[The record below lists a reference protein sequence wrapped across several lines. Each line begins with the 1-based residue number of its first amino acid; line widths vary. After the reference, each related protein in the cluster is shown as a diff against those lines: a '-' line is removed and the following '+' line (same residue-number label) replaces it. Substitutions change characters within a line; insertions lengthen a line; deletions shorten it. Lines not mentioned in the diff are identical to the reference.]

1 MRATN
6 TPATVSELERVIEV
20 MKPYISECNLLD
32 VVHSEKFGYILL
44 SLPPKDKLGD
54 AELIP
59 LDKPE
64 TLLDRLYTELA
75 YDFMELEGHCG
86 DYTEAGDGTLP
97 KGEKKSR
104 PEEERRR
111 PKIGT
116 YCPAPAG
123 TCRNS
128 KDPGSWQASKS
139 PRFWRSW
146 SNRCIKPAG
155 REIQIK
161 IQSAAAGKTKILCAT
176 ALLLTCFAPYSLL
189 LPYCRKTNE

>member
-20 MKPYISECNLLD
+20 MKPYISECNFLD

-86 DYTEAGDGTLP
+86 DYTEATPLEKRALRDWMRKYTDQLP
-97 KGEKKSR
+97 EYNGILDS
-104 PEEERRR
+104 
-111 PKIGT
+111 IL
-116 YCPAPAG
+116 
-123 TCRNS
+123 S
-128 KDPGSWQASKS
+128 K
-139 PRFWRSW
+139 
-146 SNRCIKPAG
+146 
-155 REIQIK
+155 
-161 IQSAAAGKTKILCAT
+161 
-176 ALLLTCFAPYSLL
+176 
-189 LPYCRKTNE
+189 